1 MMDLVPDSFFWFLL
15 LLTQQRSIIIS
26 SSLKYPWPL
35 ASNNGWRKQ
44 WVGRH
49 WVSSQANACYYHKES
64 FQIIR
69 SFCNCS
75 LGRRN
80 QRVPTPPTT
89 INLLLPQPFRQS
101 QKLRFVLSLITNR
114 ELHLDSFFWYRFV
127 DHWDLTCL
135 CFLSLMMMLLVLDR
149 V

>member
-1 MMDLVPDSFFWFLL
+1 MDLVPDSSSLFLL

-35 ASNNGWRKQ
+35 ANNNGWSRQ

-49 WVSSQANACYYHKES
+49 WVSSQANASYYHKES

-80 QRVPTPPTT
+80 QRAPTAPTT
-89 INLLLPQPFRQS
+89 INLLLPQPFCQS
-101 QKLRFVLSLITNR
+101 QKLGFVLTLITNR
-114 ELHLDSFFWYRFV
+114 ELHLSSSFWCRFV

-135 CFLSLMMMLLVLDR
+135 CFLSLVMMPLFLDR